1 MMDNPSADSHDTWME
16 VTPGG
21 RRSSTKPLFERLMH
35 IRQSV
40 SMMILLARLNLYE
53 TTVGT
58 VLGEVWLVIEP
69 LMLATLYYFLIVIL
83 FRVSGNDVS
92 FQYLLVSITFW
103 RLHSVLLENSPLLF
117 FGRSELLKQ
126 SNFSVMLVIYETV
139 FTRIGYFLFSLL
151 VMAAALW
158 TGAGIMPHWSFIYLL
173 PVLIAQLTFTLAL
186 VMFFSAIGTF
196 VKDIPKFISFF
207 VAIWWYMSPIL
218 YGVSRIPE
226 NYRDI
231 FMLNPFAH
239 LLPAY
244 QNTIFSHTVPD
255 YGPVFLIFLISA
267 GLLTL
272 ATWFLLRIRLY
283 FYKFL

>member
-40 SMMILLARLNLYE
+40 SMMILLARFNLYE

-103 RLHSVLLENSPLLF
+103 RLHSVLLENYKDLYLF
-117 FGRSELLKQ
+117 
-126 SNFSVMLVIYETV
+126 
-139 FTRIGYFLFSLL
+139 
-151 VMAAALW
+151 
-158 TGAGIMPHWSFIYLL
+158 
-173 PVLIAQLTFTLAL
+173 LT
-186 VMFFSAIGTF
+186 
-196 VKDIPKFISFF
+196 DQH
-207 VAIWWYMSPIL
+207 IL
-218 YGVSRIPE
+218 
-226 NYRDI
+226 
-231 FMLNPFAH
+231 
-239 LLPAY
+239 
-244 QNTIFSHTVPD
+244 
-255 YGPVFLIFLISA
+255 
-267 GLLTL
+267 
-272 ATWFLLRIRLY
+272 
-283 FYKFL
+283 